1 VINRTLLRHAVVP
14 IDRFVLGVS
23 SSLVGQAKP
32 LLVGVLS
39 LITLL
44 VFSPLLEGG
53 TTHLAVMINRLL
65 ILFLFVV
72 SLWIQTQTGLARGFR
87 ADIGLTILAYLGLVL
102 MSALYSPYPHQSLQW
117 LIVLFSYALL
127 LYVLVSLSLAWDD
140 VVKLMTVLIGMGV
153 LEACLAIV
161 QGAWLKALRPSGT
174 FFNPNF
180 LAGYLVTAWS
190 VLLGYLSYG
199 IRKNSW
205 KKWQKALLS
214 LVGFAALILMMAL
227 FIVAILWT
235 GSRGAMLALFAATA
249 LIVVVRYGLRGI
261 SICVLLIALVLLTPS
276 PFRERLQ
283 AEHEQNRV
291 SYARWQIWQ
300 SAVHEMIHHPF
311 GIGVGLS
318 QYVYPRYALPIEG
331 QITRYGKVAQT
342 AHNEYLQM
350 GVELGVAGL
359 AIFCLGVILV
369 ARDAMWIL
377 RQRLW
382 RWQRGLI
389 VGVSGA
395 ITAVLIHAAVDSNL
409 HEPALAIVLIFS
421 VGIVL
426 STRRLVE
433 GAVKP
438 GLRIPVNL
446 RRIVLMIGVG
456 LVGIAGIIVVRLG
469 VAWGAYEA
477 GSRALESQNFP
488 AAIRSY
494 QTAVALDSAKALY
507 HSSLG
512 AAHFQVFQ
520 RTHKLQSGQTAVDEL
535 QLAIQLNPL
544 DGHLFGLLGHV
555 YMNFSSSMSRPD
567 STENAISEQRLS
579 WLRAASKAYQRAIEL
594 EPFTPFY
601 LLELGKICQE
611 LGERETAEAYVKR
624 GIELEPNYLPGRE
637 WLATLY
643 LKTGRLAQA
652 NDEYREILE
661 RQRRYDSWSKDAVES
676 RFLTADVSSLTV
688 ALERERREQ

>member
-1 VINRTLLRHAVVP
+1 MSTLC
-14 IDRFVLGVS
+14 
-23 SSLVGQAKP
+23 
-32 LLVGVLS
+32 
-39 LITLL
+39 
-44 VFSPLLEGG
+44 
-53 TTHLAVMINRLL
+53 
-65 ILFLFVV
+65 
-72 SLWIQTQTGLARGFR
+72 
-87 ADIGLTILAYLGLVL
+87 
-102 MSALYSPYPHQSLQW
+102 SPYLHQSLQW

-140 VVKLMTVLIGMGV
+140 IATLMTVLIGMGL

-161 QGAWLKALRPSGT
+161 QGTWLKTLRPSGT

-180 LAGYLVTAWS
+180 LAGYLVAAWS
-190 VLLGYLSYG
+190 ILLGYLSYG

-205 KKWQKALLS
+205 KKRQKTS
-214 LVGFAALILMMAL
+214 RSFVGFVALILMMA
-227 FIVAILWT
+227 FFMVAILWT
-235 GSRGAMLALFAATA
+235 GSRGAILALFAATA
-249 LIVVVRYGLRGI
+249 LIVLVRHGFGGVVV
-261 SICVLLIALVLLTPS
+261 CVLLIALVLLAPS

-283 AEHEQNRV
+283 AEHEQNRA
-291 SYARWQIWQ
+291 SYSRWQIWQ
-300 SAVHEMIHHPF
+300 SSVHEIIHHPF
-311 GIGVGLS
+311 GIGIGLS
-318 QYVYPRYALPIEG
+318 QYVYPRHALPIEG

-350 GVELGVAGL
+350 GLELGVASL

-377 RQRLW
+377 RQRLR
-382 RWQRGLI
+382 RWQRGLM

-395 ITAVLIHAAVDSNL
+395 IAAVLIHAGVDSNL

-426 STRRLVE
+426 STRQLVE
-433 GAVKP
+433 GVVKP
-438 GLRIPVNL
+438 GLRIPVKL
-446 RRIVLMIGVG
+446 RRIVLMIGIGV
-456 LVGIAGIIVVRLG
+456 VGIAGITVVKLG
-469 VAWGAYEA
+469 VAWAAYEA
-477 GSRALESQNFP
+477 GSHALESQNVP
-488 AAIRSY
+488 AAIKSY

-507 HSSLG
+507 HSSLA

-520 RTHKLQSGQTAVDEL
+520 QTHTLQSWRASVDEV

-544 DGHLFGLLGHV
+544 DGRLFALLGYV
-555 YMNFSSSMSRPD
+555 YVNFSSSLSPLY
-567 STENAISEQRLS
+567 STASAISEQRLS
-579 WLRAASKAYQRAIEL
+579 WLRAASKAYQRAVEL

-601 LLELGKICQE
+601 LLELGKIYQE

-637 WLATLY
+637 WLATIY

-661 RQRRYDSWSKDAVES
+661 RQRRYDGWSKDAVES
-676 RFLTADVSSLTV
+676 RFLTADVSSLAV
-688 ALERERREQ
+688 ALERERRKQ

>member
-1 VINRTLLRHAVVP
+1 
-14 IDRFVLGVS
+14 
-23 SSLVGQAKP
+23 
-32 LLVGVLS
+32 
-39 LITLL
+39 
-44 VFSPLLEGG
+44 
-53 TTHLAVMINRLL
+53 
-65 ILFLFVV
+65 
-72 SLWIQTQTGLARGFR
+72 
-87 ADIGLTILAYLGLVL
+87 
-102 MSALYSPYPHQSLQW
+102 MSTLYSPYPHQSLQW

-140 VVKLMTVLIGMGV
+140 VAKLMTVLIGMGL

-161 QGAWLKALRPSGT
+161 QGAWLKTLRPSGT

-180 LAGYLVTAWS
+180 LAGYLVAAWS
-190 VLLGYLSYG
+190 ILLGYLSYG

-205 KKWQKALLS
+205 KKRQKGSLS
-214 LVGFAALILMMAL
+214 FVGFAALILMMAFL
-227 FIVAILWT
+227 MVAILWT
-235 GSRGAMLALFAATA
+235 GSRGAILALFAATG
-249 LIVVVRYGLRGI
+249 LIVVVRHGCRGI
-261 SICVLLIALVLLTPS
+261 GICVLLIALLLLAPS

-283 AEHEQNRV
+283 AEHEQNRA

-300 SAVHEMIHHPF
+300 SSVHEIIDHPF
-311 GIGVGLS
+311 GIGIGLS

-350 GVELGVAGL
+350 GVELGIASL

-369 ARDAMWIL
+369 AKDAVWIL

-395 ITAVLIHAAVDSNL
+395 IAAVLIHAGVDSNL
-409 HEPALAIVLIFS
+409 HEPAVAIVLIFS
-421 VGIVL
+421 VGIIL
-426 STRRLVE
+426 STRQLVE
-433 GAVKP
+433 GAWKP
-438 GLRIPVNL
+438 GSMIPVKL
-446 RRIVLMIGVG
+446 RRIMLMIGIGV
-456 LVGIAGIIVVRLG
+456 VGIVGITVVRLG
-469 VAWGAYEA
+469 VAWAAYEA

-488 AAIRSY
+488 AAIKSY
-494 QTAVALDSAKALY
+494 QTAVAFDSAKALY

-520 RTHKLQSGQTAVDEL
+520 QTHSLQSGQAVVDEL

-544 DGHLFGLLGHV
+544 DGRLFGLLGHV
-555 YMNFSSSMSRPD
+555 YMNFSLSLSPPD
-567 STENAISEQRLS
+567 STANVASEQRLS
-579 WLRAASKAYQRAIEL
+579 WLRAARTAYQRAIEL

-601 LLELGKICQE
+601 LLELGKIYQE
-611 LGERETAEAYVKR
+611 LGEHETAEAYVKR

-637 WLATLY
+637 WLATIY

-661 RQRRYDSWSKDAVES
+661 RQRRYDSWSKDAAES
-676 RFLTADVSSLTV
+676 RFLTADVSSLAA
-688 ALERERREQ
+688 ALEREKRKK